1 MEICFFITHYWLSHG
16 HNLTVVW
23 RYRAIFFNFFRLF
36 RFFLLE
42 FLSNTY
48 KNLFWWFV
56 GKKMHLSKKKF
67 DLFIKISNYKGVSKE
82 MVPKHCFWIFSFSF
96 VIFSHFFLFWS
107 LIFITKLKIHWKY
120 IISNKKNIS
129 RAKKSFFHIMSRG
142 QPYPKI
148 LKKKVKNQN

>member
-16 HNLTVVW
+16 HNLTVAW
-23 RYRAIFFNFFRLF
+23 RYRAIFFNFFRFF

-56 GKKMHLSKKKF
+56 GKKNAFIKKKF

-96 VIFSHFFLFWS
+96 VIFSHFFYLFWS

-120 IISNKKNIS
+120 IISNKK
-129 RAKKSFFHIMSRG
+129 KTFLGPKSLFFILCPGDSLT
-142 QPYPKI
+142 PKF
-148 LKKKVKNQN
+148 